1 MQLICVEDSPKS
13 KEKVNNYQYETSPT
27 EDSVSYLDNH
37 DETQQKE
44 ENENLGFSSMN
55 DKYNSQDYETKT
67 ISDNLKEKNNQYIIY
82 FKKRLSIALCLLY
95 CILFLINLPKVPV
108 KVGEM
113 QDIQNLI
120 KNVSNKKINILIND
134 FIFSKESENNCE
146 TSGYL
151 LEFSI
156 NKLYILK
163 WFIGFCYFAIKCACF
178 VYSNI
183 DENNSNYLLNKNKI
197 NIIQK
202 ISMLFF
208 PLCLFYYDFKNNI
221 SCTKLKDKIMNDKEI
236 SFYIITEKKF
246 SMIDYVEG
254 LIPTLFYFIISLDYE
269 NNLNRIINI
278 FTKKKTKFKKVI

>member
-1 MQLICVEDSPKS
+1 MQLIWVEDSPKS

-37 DETQQKE
+37 DDTQQKE

-269 NNLNRIINI
+269 NKLNRIINI

>member
-1 MQLICVEDSPKS
+1 MQLIWVEDSPKS

-55 DKYNSQDYETKT
+55 DKYNAQDYETKT

>member
-1 MQLICVEDSPKS
+1 MQLIWVEDSPKS

-37 DETQQKE
+37 DEIQQKE

-55 DKYNSQDYETKT
+55 DKYNAQDYETKT

-134 FIFSKESENNCE
+134 FIFSKESENNFE

-163 WFIGFCYFAIKCACF
+163 WFIGFCYFTIKCACF

-221 SCTKLKDKIMNDKEI
+221 SCPKLKDKIMNDKEI

>member
-1 MQLICVEDSPKS
+1 MQLIWVEDSPKS

-37 DETQQKE
+37 DEIQQKE

-55 DKYNSQDYETKT
+55 DKYNAQDYETKT

-163 WFIGFCYFAIKCACF
+163 WFIGFCYFATKCACF